1 MRAAATAPK
10 RQAPRVA
17 SVVKAEPAVPVESRR
32 VSKRLRI
39 PKPGGSLPWPD
50 LRRRARA
57 HGNQG
62 FDASSILPVV
72 MLVIAAL
79 ILFKAAEHTLTQSEP
94 GGGAQALGEAETPA
108 EDATEPES
116 EEEVLDPEATG
127 EFVETDD
134 TEEANEA
141 EAREFTSA
149 EREVLE
155 SLLARRQQLEAR
167 EREVQLR
174 EKLLEAAEKRVEERV
189 AELKTIE
196 ERIEQ
201 SFGKQ
206 EEERKAQ
213 LQNLVSMYENMKPK
227 DAARIFDRL
236 DMTVLL
242 GVVQQMKTRKMAP
255 ISGED
260 GFRGGAAPDGRV
272 GEDRRS
278 AYGPMTGP
286 GGLAVTLC
294 NVCKSHLFL
303 NSVLTRC
310 DVGFWTQ
317 RTRSMGEPACPA

>member
-1 MRAAATAPK
+1 MATKASMR
-10 RQAPRVA
+10 
-17 SVVKAEPAVPVESRR
+17 
-32 VSKRLRI
+32 L
-39 PKPGGSLPWPD
+39 
-50 LRRRARA
+50 
-57 HGNQG
+57 
-62 FDASSILPVV
+62 LPVV

-79 ILFKAAEHTLTQSEP
+79 IVFKAAEHTLTQSEP
-94 GGGAQALGEAETPA
+94 SGGAQAQEAETPA
-108 EDATEPES
+108 EETTDPAA

-127 EFVETDD
+127 EFVETNDD
-134 TEEANEA
+134 TDETSETET
-141 EAREFTSA
+141 REFTAA

-155 SLLARRQQLEAR
+155 SLLARRQQLEER

-236 DMTVLL
+236 DMSVLL

-255 ISGED
+255 ILAKMDSAVAQRLTVELAKL
-260 GFRGGAAPDGRV
+260 AA
-272 GEDRRS
+272 
-278 AYGPMTGP
+278 
-286 GGLAVTLC
+286 
-294 NVCKSHLFL
+294 
-303 NSVLTRC
+303 
-310 DVGFWTQ
+310 Q
-317 RTRSMGEPACPA
+317 RTDQ

>member
-1 MRAAATAPK
+1 MATKASMR
-10 RQAPRVA
+10 
-17 SVVKAEPAVPVESRR
+17 
-32 VSKRLRI
+32 L
-39 PKPGGSLPWPD
+39 
-50 LRRRARA
+50 
-57 HGNQG
+57 
-62 FDASSILPVV
+62 LPVV

-94 GGGAQALGEAETPA
+94 GGGAQAQEAETPA
-108 EDATEPES
+108 EDATEPAS

-255 ISGED
+255 ILAKMDSTVAQRLTVELAKI
-260 GFRGGAAPDGRV
+260 AA
-272 GEDRRS
+272 
-278 AYGPMTGP
+278 
-286 GGLAVTLC
+286 
-294 NVCKSHLFL
+294 
-303 NSVLTRC
+303 
-310 DVGFWTQ
+310 Q
-317 RTRSMGEPACPA
+317 RTDQ